1 MHDPNVNMFIGY
13 HNSSISVCLE
23 GREMLKYNIWKISH
37 YILCIGLLVQLLRSI
52 SRFIFCSAGNVSWE
66 LQHKRSTTKDRLS
79 LCFLSHITDIWKT
92 PFQTYIYHVDRFG
105 HICTAIFSFLLSPVL
120 PSTFN
125 PQIITLCGPFLM
137 PSACM
142 FSKIDTAPV
151 TTVII
156 MSFEMVALVEV
167 SKITAFQQTNFMNV
181 FPSCRLPA
189 SEASCTIVA
198 RERSNSA
205 NEG

>member
-1 MHDPNVNMFIGY
+1 
-13 HNSSISVCLE
+13 
-23 GREMLKYNIWKISH
+23 MLKYNIIKVSH
-37 YILCIGLLVQLLRSI
+37 YVLCVGVVEQLLLSI
-52 SRFIFCSAGNVSWE
+52 SLFIFCGAGNV

-79 LCFLSHITDIWKT
+79 LCFLSQITDIWKT

-105 HICTAIFSFLLSPVL
+105 HIFKTIFSFLLSAIL

-142 FSKIDTAPV
+142 FSKIDTAPA

-156 MSFEMVALVEV
+156 MSFGMVALVWG
-167 SKITAFQQTNFMNV
+167 F
-181 FPSCRLPA
+181 
-189 SEASCTIVA
+189 
-198 RERSNSA
+198 
-205 NEG
+205 